1 MDIGRRG
8 SRAGR
13 SGRSRST
20 RREWVGGRVVTP
32 FYVTEGGPHRPELIL
47 WLELPEQVVVFFELT
62 EPGSAPGSFGA
73 SLVKA
78 MESPLIGPPRRP
90 GAVRV
95 KDARLAAE
103 VRRVLPGVPVEQ
115 AATPELDQA
124 LELLSEAAERDG
136 PPVRHSYFEDG
147 RVGARAVADLFRS
160 AKLLYQLAPWKTAG
174 DDQILRVDI
183 PALGVEAACLSII
196 GALGESLGLILF
208 PSLEAFERYLD
219 AADAPHS
226 PGAPA
231 DMGTS
236 LLSLEFEAG
245 SDLPPEMYREVL
257 EHGWPV
263 AGKRAYPVVRH
274 VDRDC
279 VLRPLTEVD
288 VRIASACAASLAAF
302 FSKHA
307 DLFREDASGKPVC
320 ESYFN
325 EEDLEVRFTLPY
337 EAGECFPANAGAER
351 RPAASGAEP
360 ATTPAPS
367 HAIDEKLVDRMSR
380 YARKRF
386 GTKWV
391 ASASAAFRDPDS
403 DEGLRGP
410 WVFYHHGLEGK
421 PVAQWFLEE
430 QGDRLSHEER
440 AWLQAQRSAW
450 LSIWETQDVVPGRS
464 VTLRDLLTGETRV
477 VWDTT
482 VSKSLAKR
490 DAVLARVVD
499 HEGVSV
505 LCGLYPRSLPPQVA
519 EAVLR
524 RVRGRLRRQ
533 SGIPVDR
540 LRDERIG
547 RYLIARW
554 EDALEEADL
563 LARRPRRVVN
573 TDGDPL
579 LLTMDH
585 FRFEPANRTEIR
597 RRLASAP
604 DVEVASEAE
613 DPESVFVFSKPSGRT
628 PGGWER
634 TLTGRV
640 VLSGEAMTLETN
652 SVPRADALRAFLERV
667 LGPLITHRVRE
678 HTDPIAALQ
687 ARRNAGDSPAEPA
700 PSEEKDALVL
710 EVKAK
715 HYAGWLD
722 HPLPAL
728 DGRTP
733 RETVRSKAG
742 RRKVDLLLREMEN
755 HEARVPA
762 ERRFDFDPIRRELGL
777 SEGPS

>member
-1 MDIGRRG
+1 M
-8 SRAGR
+8 
-13 SGRSRST
+13 

-47 WLELPEQVVVFFELT
+47 WLELPEQVVVFFDLT
-62 EPGSAPGSFGA
+62 EPGAAPGSFGA

-95 KDARLAAE
+95 NDARLAAE
-103 VRRVLPGVPVEQ
+103 VRRVLPGVRVEQ

-124 LELLSEAAERDG
+124 IELLSEAAERDG

-160 AKLLYQLAPWKTAG
+160 AQLLYQLAPWKVAD

-219 AADAPHS
+219 AADAPPS
-226 PGAPA
+226 PGAPV

-236 LLSLEFEAG
+236 LLSLDFEAG
-245 SDLPPEMYREVL
+245 SDLPPDMYREVL

-263 AGKRAYPVVRH
+263 AGQRAYPVVHH

-279 VLRPLTEVD
+279 VSRPLTEVD
-288 VRIASACAASLAAF
+288 VRTASACAASLAAF
-302 FSKHA
+302 FSRHA
-307 DLFREDASGKPVC
+307 DLFRENATEEPVC
-320 ESYFN
+320 ESYFH
-325 EEDLEVRFTLPY
+325 EENLEVRFTLPY
-337 EAGECFPANAGAER
+337 EAGEWLAINAGAER
-351 RPAASGAEP
+351 RLAASGAEP

-367 HAIDEKLVDRMSR
+367 HAIDGKLVDRMSR

-391 ASASAAFRDPDS
+391 ASASAAFRNPDP
-403 DEGLRGP
+403 DEGLLGH

-450 LSIWETQDVVPGRS
+450 LSIWETQDVTPGRS

-482 VSKSLAKR
+482 ASKLLAKR

-505 LCGLYPRSLPPQVA
+505 LCGLYPRSLPPHVA
-519 EAVLR
+519 EAVLK

-533 SGIPVDR
+533 SDIPVDR

-563 LARRPRRVVN
+563 LARRPRRMVN

-585 FRFEPANRTEIR
+585 FRFDPANRTEIQ

-640 VLSGEAMTLETN
+640 VLSGEALTLETN
-652 SVPRADALRAFLERV
+652 SVPRADALRALLERV

-687 ARRNAGDSPAEPA
+687 ARRDAGDSLTEPA
-700 PSEEKDALVL
+700 PSEEEDALVL

-728 DGRTP
+728 GGRTP

-742 RRKVDLLLREMEN
+742 QRKVDLLLREMEN

-762 ERRFDFDPIRRELGL
+762 GRRFDFEPIRRELGL
-777 SEGPS
+777 SEGPG